1 MRVSLIWV
9 GIGLIV
15 VGGLWILQGIGVVK
29 GSFMTGE
36 ASWVWI
42 GAACVLVGLAILGR
56 GLRRDRPR

>member
-15 VGGLWILQGIGVVK
+15 VGGLWILQGVGVVK

-36 ASWVWI
+36 ASWGWI
-42 GAACVLVGLAILGR
+42 GSACVLVGLAILAR
-56 GLRRDRPR
+56 GLRRDRPP

>member
-15 VGGLWILQGIGVVK
+15 VGGLWILQGVGVVK

-36 ASWVWI
+36 VSWGWI
-42 GAACVLVGLAILGR
+42 GAACVLVGLAILAR
-56 GLRRDRPR
+56 GLRRDRPP